1 MRGCSTRPPTMRSLV
16 WAMDDS
22 DVGAG
27 LHGRETP
34 KVLRSLSALAVLAF
48 ILAAFLISVRSV
60 GTGTVQLEKSR
71 PGIIG
76 LNRAADGDGG
86 GVPCGAPDSVYSA
99 ANTANLTESQVKQ
112 RQVIAAVGLGSATLV
127 LFALAVVGLYK
138 KRGRLSV
145 GPLGVESDTGLTWRG
160 KPLTCSSLCQQQSTR
175 VGDTDAVIPKENDQV
190 KRETDATMSKLLYD
204 QQQSVMDQFPYWL
217 AARKTLLIVSFIL
230 YVGASVG
237 IPWWKASSV
246 SCENGLYWEHHLIF
260 FGLFWCTKLFDL
272 GLLFFDPLVQGTSTW
287 SPSP

>member
-1 MRGCSTRPPTMRSLV
+1 MRSLGGT
-16 WAMDDS
+16 DDS

-34 KVLRSLSALAVLAF
+34 KVLRSLSVLAVLAV
-48 ILAAFLISVRSV
+48 ILAAFLISVRTAGD
-60 GTGTVQLEKSR
+60 GTLELERST
-71 PGIIG
+71 PGIDG
-76 LNRAADGDGG
+76 FNRAADRDGDGG
-86 GVPCGAPDSVYSA
+86 VQRGAPESVYSA
-99 ANTANLTESQVKQ
+99 ATTQSLKKSQVKQ
-112 RQVIAAVGLGSATLV
+112 RQFIAVVGFGSATLM
-127 LFALAVVGLYK
+127 LLAFGVFCLYK

-237 IPWWKASSV
+237 IPYWEASTV
-246 SCENGLYWEHHLIF
+246 SCNNGFFWETDLWF